1 MTQELYRRVLLGTVL
16 GCLLV
21 GGFTILGFRLAR
33 PLIQHAIIEHRIGGI
48 DFSKCSASPETW
60 GWSSGVISFYAYDE
74 SGRSL
79 NPAAPAIN
87 NQVLEQAR
95 EQGAAFT
102 QNSPDQAV
110 FVYAR
115 DATGPCSIIG
125 GTTKTPGGAPIK
137 LIFWVLLGA
146 VLFGVVFAVLATF
159 LLVVR
164 PLRTRIDALSR
175 AAGNVGTESFT
186 PESGTSDSLGYIANV
201 LAESHARIIEAQ
213 TALEQRN
220 HALED
225 HLAGVAHDLRTP
237 LASMHLALEALA
249 TESQGAVQQEARR
262 ALADAVFLS
271 SMVDNLHLAARLR
284 HEVEATSGRVELS
297 ELIRRIEKRFT
308 IVGRHGG
315 IQVAANTP
323 NLEVWVACTPALAE
337 RAVANLV
344 QNAVEHNQE
353 GGHVAIKLA
362 VVDGGKRFQLLV
374 IDDGPG
380 MPRETLA
387 SLQSESFLLDDARP
401 RGPGMGTLITNE
413 VARRAGWSVH
423 YAQLTPTGLEVRLE
437 GPVVDTIPF
446 S

>member
-1 MTQELYRRVLLGTVL
+1 MP
-16 GCLLV
+16 V
-21 GGFTILGFRLAR
+21 GGWVYHSRFRLAR

-60 GWSSGVISFYAYDE
+60 GWSSGVFSFYAYDE

-79 NPAAPAIN
+79 NPAAPVIN
-87 NQVLEQAR
+87 NRVLAQAR
-95 EQGAAFT
+95 EQGTAFIQT
-102 QNSPDQAV
+102 SPDQAV
-110 FVYAR
+110 FVYER

-146 VLFGVVFAVLATF
+146 VLFGVVFAVLGTF

-175 AAGNVGTESFT
+175 AAGNVGTEAFT
-186 PESGTSDSLGYIANV
+186 PESGTSDSLGHIANV
-201 LAESHARIIEAQ
+201 LAESHTRILQAQ
-213 TALEQRN
+213 TTLEQRN
-220 HALED
+220 HALEH

-249 TESQGAVQQEARR
+249 TESQGTVQQEARR

-323 NLEVWVACTPALAE
+323 EFEVWVACTPALSVRSPTWCKTPSSTIK
-337 RAVANLV
+337 RAGMWPSSSRSSMAG
-344 QNAVEHNQE
+344 NAFSYWSSTTAR
-353 GGHVAIKLA
+353 GC
-362 VVDGGKRFQLLV
+362 
-374 IDDGPG
+374 P
-380 MPRETLA
+380 ETLA
-387 SLQSESFLLDDARP
+387 SLQVSLSAR
-401 RGPGMGTLITNE
+401 RRQTTGARYGYADHEGG
-413 VARRAGWSVH
+413 RRAGWSVH

-437 GPVVDTIPF
+437 GPVVDDNPF